1 MQSVALNV
9 LRLQIPTA
17 FISKRNRGVLEIGEA
32 ERTAAAKYLGFNRLA
47 FHLGKIIP
55 AVNL

>member
-1 MQSVALNV
+1 MQSAALNV

-17 FISKRNRGVLEIGEA
+17 FIPKRNRGVLEIGKA

-47 FHLGKIIP
+47 FHLGCEFVI
-55 AVNL
+55 